1 MSPASASPS
10 RLWWRIAVLCLLPL
24 EILFVTLGH
33 EPGKMGSASGWAAT
47 LVERS
52 SVILRVAIAA
62 AATFAL
68 VTSPRFAQVRDR
80 LADDRARYP
89 GEWLLL
95 HLVAFAGFVQYTGW
109 LFEGGA
115 GPNLDRHAAG
125 WVLLGLGVGATWLLS
140 LAPARAWLGL
150 AGAERAAIG
159 ASLFAAVVVWLFGL
173 VAQSF
178 WRPLAEATMFVV
190 QAIVGLLYP
199 NVVYDPASGI
209 IGTPRLR
216 LEIAPECS
224 GYEGIAL
231 VTVFV
236 SLYLWLF
243 RERMRFPHA
252 LWLLPAGWVA
262 IWLANVA
269 RIAALVA
276 VGTSIS
282 PDIAAKGFHS
292 QAGWIA
298 FTAIALGLIA
308 LSHRLGLVMTG
319 PPVPYEKRITQA
331 PALLVPF
338 IALLVASMISAAF
351 SSGFDALYPLGVVA
365 TFAALWR
372 YRRQYRAY
380 EFAVSPVAVGIGAS
394 VFGLW
399 MLLTGAPAPGP
410 GKSLPEMPAM
420 LAALW
425 VAARAFGSVITV
437 PIAEE
442 LAFRGYLLRKLVAG
456 DFEQVSPRRFTVFS
470 FAASSILFGLMH
482 QSVVAGTLAGAG
494 FALAVYW
501 RGRLWDAVVAHMTAN
516 ALIAVAV
523 LGFGRWDLWL

>member
-1 MSPASASPS
+1 MSSPPATPS
-10 RLWWRIAVLCLLPL
+10 RLWWRVAILLLLPL
-24 EILFVTLGH
+24 EILFVTLGF
-33 EPGKMGSASGWAAT
+33 EPRKMAAASGWATT

-80 LADDRARYP
+80 LADDRERHPA
-89 GEWLLL
+89 EWLVL
-95 HLVAFAGFVQYTGW
+95 HFVCFAGFVQFTGW
-109 LFEGGA
+109 LFAGGA
-115 GPNLDRHAAG
+115 GPHLDPYAAA
-125 WVLLGLGVGATWLLS
+125 WVLLGLVVGGTWLLS
-140 LAPARAWLGL
+140 LAPARAWKSLL
-150 AGAERAAIG
+150 VSERAAIG
-159 ASLFAAVVVWLFGL
+159 ASFFAAVVVWFFGL
-173 VAQSF
+173 VTQTF

-190 QAIVGLLYP
+190 QAIVGLVYP

-231 VTVFV
+231 VTLFV

-243 RERMRFPHA
+243 RSRMRFPHA

-269 RIAALVA
+269 RIAALVV

-282 PDIAAKGFHS
+282 PDIAVKGFHS

-308 LSHRLGLVMTG
+308 VSHRLGLVTSG
-319 PPVPYEKRITQA
+319 PPVPYDKRITQA

-338 IALLVASMISAAF
+338 IALLAASMIAAAF

-365 TFAALWR
+365 TALALWR
-372 YRRQYRAY
+372 YRRQYREY
-380 EFAVSPVAVGIGAS
+380 EFVVSPVAIGIGVS

-399 MLLTGAPAPGP
+399 MALTGAPAAGP
-410 GKSLPEMPAM
+410 GKSLPDMPAA
-420 LAALW
+420 LAILWIAMRAL
-425 VAARAFGSVITV
+425 GSVITV

-442 LAFRGYLLRKLVAG
+442 LAFRGYLLRKLVAS
-456 DFEQVSPRRFTVFS
+456 DFEQVSPRRFTAFS

-482 QSVVAGTLAGAG
+482 QSWIAGTLAGVG

-501 RGRLWDAVVAHMTAN
+501 RGRLWDAIVAHMTAN